1 MLLAQQFN
9 FSKKVKFKAS
19 QFWKSAL
26 IFFLEQVQHF
36 ALFSLSFISDLLH
49 LENLEAKNLPIN
61 NIQDSP
67 PSFLTH
73 RQVLISLS
81 LSSLFPWFLGQHF
94 QVYLGFS
101 LSLSLSCN
109 PIFLYFH
116 QNAWWVILLDF
127 ALGCTRNILAESE
140 LIQWRSNEVT
150 YSISLFTSC
159 LFIFSPP
166 LSLLSL
172 SISISVHLYLYVCN
186 SSLIRLGPVSVS
198 AFSLWD
204 TLSQSS
210 AHL

>member
-67 PSFLTH
+67 LSFLTH

-81 LSSLFPWFLGQHF
+81 LSSLFPWYLGQHF

-101 LSLSLSCN
+101 LSLLQSNISVLSSECMMSH
-109 PIFLYFH
+109 L
-116 QNAWWVILLDF
+116 VGL
-127 ALGCTRNILAESE
+127 CTRLKNILAESE

-150 YSISLFTSC
+150 
-159 LFIFSPP
+159 
-166 LSLLSL
+166 
-172 SISISVHLYLYVCN
+172 
-186 SSLIRLGPVSVS
+186 
-198 AFSLWD
+198 
-204 TLSQSS
+204 
-210 AHL
+210 